1 MILQVGNKLLDFR
14 LRCPKIYSST
24 ELSTFGN
31 HTEGIRL
38 RKRGQEKEQQTNLL
52 GAEYYTGYLG

>member
-1 MILQVGNKLLDFR
+1 MILQVWNKLLDFR

-31 HTEGIRL
+31 HTEGIVL
-38 RKRGQEKEQQTNLL
+38 EKGDKEKNNKQI
-52 GAEYYTGYLG
+52 YLVLNIIQAT